1 MVGPTVDLNSP
12 RDNTVVVPMVVALPT
27 PLQGQPANNSSNN
40 KSCTSNNFML
50 IIRLRSRLSQ
60 LTPA

>member
-12 RDNTVVVPMVVALPT
+12 RDNMVVVPMVVALPT

-40 KSCTSNNFML
+40 KSCINSKFML
-50 IIRLRSRLSQ
+50 LIRLH
-60 LTPA
+60 